1 MCPGAADA
9 EAVGPAHEPRPW
21 HRPSVGIACVLLV
34 YSVVLI
40 SAIQQGDSVT
50 HTQLCPTLCDP
61 MDCSPPGS
69 SVHRI
74 LQARILEGV
83 AISFSRG
90 SSRPKDLAQVSWH
103 WQVRWI
109 LCHLTHQGS
118 PVTHIYTFFF
128 LILFSIMVYPRRLD
142 IVSCAI

>member
-1 MCPGAADA
+1 MGGARCLRELRFQWRSRPALDESPEVCPEAADA
-9 EAVGPAHEPRPW
+9 EAVGPAHGPRPW

-61 MDCSPPGS
+61 MDCSPRGS

-90 SSRPKDLAQVSWH
+90 SS
-103 WQVRWI
+103 
-109 LCHLTHQGS
+109 
-118 PVTHIYTFFF
+118 
-128 LILFSIMVYPRRLD
+128 
-142 IVSCAI
+142 